1 MDIRHGENNK
11 VVLFIFLFED
21 LKPFLIRLVLLLFPV
36 CIEMDQ
42 LLSLPMD
49 RLRIPAH
56 KKLHRFF
63 RLCHTSRSIDV
74 WSDAEG
80 DVFRSDIL

>member
-36 CIEMDQ
+36 CIEMDSFSTCRWIVCGSR
-42 LLSLPMD
+42 LLKAAPLLPPLPYV
-49 RLRIPAH
+49 RG
-56 KKLHRFF
+56 
-63 RLCHTSRSIDV
+63 IDV